1 MAKRGQTSIRK
12 GQLIAPFG
20 VGAMTVS
27 KDGISMICSGL
38 DHWFNPRLSRVTDPD
53 KFRIQEWRLERYLGV
68 DHFRE
73 PPDYREFVPGDQ
85 NINVDIRIP
94 ARRFPQW
101 HSCPRCKRLEK
112 LSASQIGRSFCP
124 ECESTKN
131 RKFEMVQVGFIAMC
145 EHGHIQD
152 FPWREW
158 AHEDENT
165 TCKKPMY
172 LKRTGGL
179 SLGSLRV
186 ECQCGAKRSLAGIT
200 MATTLSKGLNSTK
213 SPFWC
218 QGHRPWLGDDARE
231 VCAGTIRGALR
242 GATNVYY
249 ADVRSAIYLPRGG
262 PSAPDA
268 LVALLEQSPL
278 STVIDTLKPDPQ
290 SLTAQRL
297 RISRGGLALAIYT
310 DEQIQAAIKVILKPN
325 NIQEFE
331 EDLTGAKIEEQLRL
345 EEQAVLLT
353 NQSGDELTI
362 RKQNLLEYD
371 KDIFPIADYFSHI
384 SLIER
389 LRETRALVGFSRVLS
404 PSGNDDLESRQKM
417 LWRNQP
423 DESENWLPAI
433 QVYGEGIY
441 LEINAEKLA
450 RWESIKSVQ
459 NSAKR
464 LEKRQPV
471 GRERGVSPRLLLI
484 HTLAHLLINQLTFEC
499 GYSSASLRERL
510 YVATPASERA
520 MAGFLIY
527 TSAGDSEGTMGG
539 LVRMGKPGYL
549 EKVLRRAIE
558 GSRWCSADPICMEL
572 GGGKGQGPN
581 SCNGAACHNCAL
593 IPETS
598 CELFNSFL
606 DRGMVIGDMEGKLEG
621 FFTSH

>member
-1 MAKRGQTSIRK
+1 M
-12 GQLIAPFG
+12 
-20 VGAMTVS
+20 V
-27 KDGISMICSGL
+27 
-38 DHWFNPRLSRVTDPD
+38 
-53 KFRIQEWRLERYLGV
+53 
-68 DHFRE
+68 
-73 PPDYREFVPGDQ
+73 
-85 NINVDIRIP
+85 
-94 ARRFPQW
+94 
-101 HSCPRCKRLEK
+101 
-112 LSASQIGRSFCP
+112 QIGF
-124 ECESTKN
+124 
-131 RKFEMVQVGFIAMC
+131 VAMC

-158 AHEDENT
+158 AHKDENT
-165 TCKKPMY
+165 TCTEPMY
-172 LKRTGGL
+172 LKRSSGL
-179 SLGSLRV
+179 SLGSLSV
-186 ECQCGAKRSLAGIT
+186 ECKCGKAKRSLAGIT
-200 MATTLSKGLNSTK
+200 MATTLSKELNSNEM
-213 SPFWC
+213 PFRC
-218 QGHRPWLGDDARE
+218 QGQRPWLGDDARE
-231 VCAGTIRGALR
+231 ECAGTIRGALR

-310 DEQIQAAIKVILKPN
+310 NEEIQAAINVVLKPN
-325 NIQEFE
+325 NSQEYE
-331 EDLTGAKIEEQLRL
+331 QDITGAKIEEQLRL

-353 NQSGDELTI
+353 TQSSEELTI

-389 LRETRALVGFSRVLS
+389 LRETRTLVGFSRVLS

-459 NSAKR
+459 DSAKR

-510 YVATPASERA
+510 YVATSSSQRA

-549 EKVLRRAIE
+549 EKVLRRAID

-598 CELFNSFL
+598 CGLFNSFL

-621 FFTSH
+621 FFALL